1 MEPVTGEYRC
11 EATGEPLTK
20 HEAASYER
28 YQERLK
34 DRCRMGEVADK
45 LVRIRDKYLSIMLE
59 ECRIYMGYFPY
70 SIKKLL
76 KQAHKIQEKMK
87 KICRQKHKRKTKIT
101 AEAAEEPGENRATA
115 QSRPTLQ
122 ASRESTGNRMINER
136 RAIDDSPPRLAAE
149 NSDDHDDDNSP
160 EGETL
165 LLAMGGPQADRRT
178 EGKAAPVLALGQIDS
193 RRDQHRSIPTQPK
206 GGMHGTKPAMA
217 RRPTSTGACGTYPT

>member
-1 MEPVTGEYRC
+1 MEPITGEYRC

-20 HEAASYER
+20 HEATSYER

-59 ECRIYMGYFPY
+59 ESRIYVGYFPY

-76 KQAHKIQEKMK
+76 KQAHKIQEKMR

-101 AEAAEEPGENRATA
+101 AEAAEEPGQNRVTA

-136 RAIDDSPPRLAAE
+136 RAIDDSPPDWQRKTQTTTTTITAPRGKHC
-149 NSDDHDDDNSP
+149 SWP
-160 EGETL
+160 WGV
-165 LLAMGGPQADRRT
+165 RRQT
-178 EGKAAPVLALGQIDS
+178 VG
-193 RRDQHRSIPTQPK
+193 
-206 GGMHGTKPAMA
+206 
-217 RRPTSTGACGTYPT
+217 